1 MDSGKIESIAR
12 LTNEFSKLPGVGKK
26 TAARYAYYIINS
38 KIDDVMNFVE
48 ALKEVKAKVRFC
60 EVCGNYTDISP
71 CHICSSRK
79 HETICVEKEP
89 KDVDVIEK
97 SGVFKGTYHVLNG
110 TINPIAGV
118 GPDDIRIKELLS
130 RINEGEVKEV
140 IMATNA
146 DVEGEA
152 TAMYIAKILKPLD
165 IKVSRIAQGVQVGS
179 DLEYADEVTLAR
191 AITDRRFL

>member
-1 MDSGKIESIAR
+1 MESGKIESIAR

-26 TAARYAYYIINS
+26 TASRYAYYIINS
-38 KIDDVMNFVE
+38 KLDDVMNFVD
-48 ALKEVKAKVRFC
+48 ALKEVKQKVKFC
-60 EVCGNYTDISP
+60 EVCGSFTDKSP

-79 HETICVEKEP
+79 HETICVVKEP
-89 KDVDVIEK
+89 KDIDAIEK
-97 SGVFKGTYHVLNG
+97 AGVFRGTYHVLNG

-118 GPDDIRIKELLS
+118 GPDDIRIKELLT
-130 RINEGEVKEV
+130 RVNGGDVKEV

-191 AITDRRFL
+191 AITDRKIL

>member
-38 KIDDVMNFVE
+38 KVEDVISFVE
-48 ALKEVKAKVRFC
+48 ALKEVKSKVRFC
-60 EVCGNYTDISP
+60 DICGNFTDTNP
-71 CHICSSRK
+71 CHICKTRSS
-79 HETICVEKEP
+79 ETICVVKEP
-89 KDVDVIEK
+89 KDIDAIEK
-97 SGVFKGTYHVLNG
+97 AGVFKGTYHVLNG
-110 TINPIAGV
+110 TINPLAGV

-130 RINEGEVKEV
+130 RISSGNVKEV

-152 TAMYIAKILKPLD
+152 TAMYIAKILKPLEV
-165 IKVSRIAQGVQVGS
+165 KVTRIAQGVQVGS

-191 AITDRRFL
+191 AISDRKEI